1 MRNQQLAGSKPI
13 ACNQYAIADIAIFPR
28 LRNWEN
34 HGITRADYPHL
45 KKWIDAIAARPAVQ
59 RGVRALAALHRPIT
73 GDKASQILFDKTKYQ
88 SARGAGAMAAA
99 AASVVLDVDRT
110 IGRLRHGNCQA

>member
-1 MRNQQLAGSKPI
+1 MNQQLAGSKPI

-45 KKWIDAIAARPAVQ
+45 KKWIDVIAARPAVQ

-73 GDKASQILFDKTKYQ
+73 GDKASEILFGKTQYQ
-88 SARGAGAMAAA
+88 SARGKGAMAAA

-110 IGRLRHGNCQA
+110 IDRLRHGNCQA